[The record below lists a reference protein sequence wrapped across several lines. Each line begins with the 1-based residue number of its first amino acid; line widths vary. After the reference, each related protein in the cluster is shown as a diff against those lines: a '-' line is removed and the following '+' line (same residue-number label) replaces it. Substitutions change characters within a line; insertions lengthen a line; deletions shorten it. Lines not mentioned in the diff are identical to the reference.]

1 MQNLRLALAQIN
13 TTVGDIRGNTRR
25 MLDWIDR
32 ARQRNADVVAFP
44 ELATIGYP
52 PEDLLFRPDL
62 LRENLKARDEIVAAS
77 KGMVVVFGFVD
88 APDDI
93 YNAAAIACDGSLAGV
108 YHKEFLP
115 NYGVF
120 DENRYFQAGL
130 GRCVYEIDGVILGV
144 NICEDI
150 WYPGGPTDEQALI
163 GGAHVIVNLSASPYH
178 RGKIGTRDRI
188 IATRA
193 SDNDAVVA
201 LVNLVGGQDELVFDG
216 GSVIC
221 DETGSIRARGKQF
234 EEDLVVADV
243 SLDAIFRY
251 RLRDP
256 RRRKEKYSAMMRGRE
271 IERIPLDIAPAQSR
285 EPVEPHLTPRCD
297 LLMETYRALT
307 LGLHDYVE
315 KNRFQSVVVAL
326 SGGIDSALTVAIAVD
341 ALGSDRVVGVTMPSR
356 YSSEE
361 TRDDARIIAEN
372 LGIKFLTIPIEDAY
386 TTYLKTL
393 EGAFAGHPPDV
404 TEENIQARI
413 RGNLIM
419 ALSNKFG
426 WLVLTTGNKSEMSV
440 GYATLYGDMAGGF
453 AVLKD
458 VYKTTVFELSRWRNA
473 RGDGEVI
480 PTTTI
485 ERPPSAELRPDQKD
499 EDSLPPYATLD
510 PILEAYVE
518 RDETVDEIVARGFD
532 VAVVRDVIRKVDT
545 SEYKRRQAPPGIKI
559 TPRAFGKDR
568 RLPITNLSR

>member
-13 TTVGDIRGNTRR
+13 TTVGDIRGNTHL

-32 ARQRNADVVAFP
+32 AREAHADVVAFP

-62 LRENLKARDEIVAAS
+62 LRENLKARDEVVAAS
-77 KGMVVVFGFVD
+77 NGMVVVFGFVD

-120 DENRYFQAGL
+120 DENRYFQAGI
-130 GRCVYEIDGVILGV
+130 GRRVYEIDGVILGV

-150 WYPGGPTDEQALI
+150 WYPGGPTDDQALI

-216 GSVIC
+216 GSLIC
-221 DETGSIRARGKQF
+221 DETGAILARGKQF
-234 EEDLVVADV
+234 EEDLIVADV

-251 RLRDP
+251 RLRDS
-256 RRRKEKYSAMMRGRE
+256 RRRKEKYSAMLRGRE
-271 IERIPLDIAPAQSR
+271 IERISLDIVPSPSR
-285 EPVEPHLTPRCD
+285 KAVEPHLTPRCD
-297 LLMETYRALT
+297 LLTETYRALT
-307 LGLHDYVE
+307 LGLRDYVE
-315 KNRFQSVVVAL
+315 KNRFKSVVVGL

-341 ALGSDRVVGVTMPSR
+341 ALGADRVVGVTMPSR

-386 TTYLKTL
+386 TTYIRTL
-393 EGAFAGHPPDV
+393 EDVFTGYPPDV

-458 VYKTTVFELSRWRNA
+458 VYKTTVFELSLWRNA
-473 RGDGEVI
+473 QGDGEVI
-480 PTTTI
+480 PNTTI
-485 ERPPSAELRPDQKD
+485 ERPPTAELRPNQKD
-499 EDSLPPYATLD
+499 EDSLPPYAVLD
-510 PILEAYVE
+510 PILEAFVE
-518 RDETVDEIVARGFD
+518 RDETVDEIV
-532 VAVVRDVIRKVDT
+532 
-545 SEYKRRQAPPGIKI
+545 
-559 TPRAFGKDR
+559 
-568 RLPITNLSR
+568 

>member
-13 TTVGDIRGNTRR
+13 TTVGDIRGNTHR
-25 MLDWIDR
+25 MLEWIDR
-32 ARQRNADVVAFP
+32 ARECNADVVAFP

-62 LRENLKARDEIVAAS
+62 LRENLNARDEVVAAS

-88 APDDI
+88 APDHI
-93 YNAAAIACDGSLAGV
+93 YNAAAIACDGSLVGV
-108 YHKEFLP
+108 YHKEFLL

-120 DENRYFQAGL
+120 DEHRYFQAGT
-130 GRCVYEIDGVILGV
+130 GQCVYEIDGVILGV

-150 WYPGGPTDEQALI
+150 WYPDGPTDDQALI
-163 GGAHVIVNLSASPYH
+163 GSTHVIVNLSASPYH

-201 LVNLVGGQDELVFDG
+201 FVNLVGGQDELVFDG

-234 EEDLVVADV
+234 EEDLVVADI
-243 SLDAIFRY
+243 S
-251 RLRDP
+251 
-256 RRRKEKYSAMMRGRE
+256 RE
-271 IERIPLDIAPAQSR
+271 IVPTQSR
-285 EPVEPHLTPRCD
+285 EPVAPHLTPRCD
-297 LLMETYRALT
+297 LLTETYRALT

-315 KNRFQSVVVAL
+315 KNCFQNVVVGL
-326 SGGIDSALTVAIAVD
+326 SGGLDSALTVAIAVD

-386 TTYLKTL
+386 TTYLTTL
-393 EGAFAGHPPDV
+393 RDTFAGHPPDV

-426 WLVLTTGNKSEMSV
+426 WLVLTTGNKSEVSV
-440 GYATLYGDMAGGF
+440 GYTTLYGDMAGGF

-473 RGDGEVI
+473 QGDGEVI

-499 EDSLPPYATLD
+499 EDSLPPYAVLD

-518 RDETVDEIVARGFD
+518 RDETADEIVARGFD
-532 VAVVRDVIRKVDT
+532 EAVVRDVIRKVDM

-559 TPRAFGKDR
+559 TPRAFGKDW
-568 RLPITNLSR
+568 RLPMTNRSR